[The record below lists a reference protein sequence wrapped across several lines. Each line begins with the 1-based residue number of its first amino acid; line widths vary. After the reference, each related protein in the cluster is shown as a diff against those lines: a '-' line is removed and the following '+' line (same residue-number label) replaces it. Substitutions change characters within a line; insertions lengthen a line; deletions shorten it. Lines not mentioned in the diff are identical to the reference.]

1 MDPNSPERLLE
12 SEKQFQLLADFVPQL
27 MWLANSDGWIYWYNQ
42 RCYDYTGATPEQIVG
57 WGWQEV
63 LDLNALPEVMER
75 WTRAIV
81 TGEAFEIVFPIRA
94 ADGSF
99 RPFLTRVQPLK
110 DGQGK
115 VLRWFGTN
123 TDISEQKRAEEHLQL
138 LLSELNHR
146 VKNTLATVQAI
157 AFQSLGALPSEYFEI
172 FNDRLVALARAHD
185 LLMQRNW
192 EAADLREI
200 VAQAVSPLCATGPDG
215 RFAIEGP
222 AVLIPAD
229 KAASWSMALHELCT
243 NALKHG
249 AFKSDAGKV
258 KIVWDSSE
266 SGRLRFRWSE
276 HGGPPVTVPK
286 HRGFGSRLIESL
298 GRELAGGASI
308 QFEPDGLI
316 CTIDASLSAIP
327 DR

>member
-1 MDPNSPERLLE
+1 
-12 SEKQFQLLADFVPQL
+12 
-27 MWLANSDGWIYWYNQ
+27 
-42 RCYDYTGATPEQIVG
+42 
-57 WGWQEV
+57 
-63 LDLNALPEVMER
+63 MER

-81 TGEAFEIVFPIRA
+81 T
-94 ADGSF
+94 
-99 RPFLTRVQPLK
+99 
-110 DGQGK
+110 
-115 VLRWFGTN
+115 
-123 TDISEQKRAEEHLQL
+123 
-138 LLSELNHR
+138 
-146 VKNTLATVQAI
+146 
-157 AFQSLGALPSEYFEI
+157 EYFEI

-249 AFKSDAGKV
+249 AFKSDAGNV
-258 KIVWDSSE
+258 KIVWDSPE

-298 GRELAGGASI
+298 ELAGGASI